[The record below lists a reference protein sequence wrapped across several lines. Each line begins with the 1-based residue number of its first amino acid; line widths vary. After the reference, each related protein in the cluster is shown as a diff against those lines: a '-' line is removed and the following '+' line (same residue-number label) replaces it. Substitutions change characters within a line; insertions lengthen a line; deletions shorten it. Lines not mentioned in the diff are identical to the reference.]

1 MKQEPKVLSKLMS
14 GRYEVGKA
22 VMYNVGGLQ
31 TYYAP
36 IVSGRK
42 IVGHGFCY
50 LKNVNVVGAGKSKEE
65 AYAAFMRAYHMSMQ
79 QVSLPSDG
87 KNIAGEVLTIKKIR
101 QEGSRYNFLFEEY
114 EGKTFYAFSEIVPSV
129 RWIDEVGSKVKVDFR
144 MSEDN
149 EIPIKDIAEVK

>member
-1 MKQEPKVLSKLMS
+1 MELASKAPNHRLSLLLFIMLNR
-14 GRYEVGKA
+14 GRE
-22 VMYNVGGLQ
+22 Q
-31 TYYAP
+31 ITP
-36 IVSGRK
+36 HERWSSDP
-42 IVGHGFCY
+42 GHRYTDHC
-50 LKNVNVVGAGKSKEE
+50 LS
-65 AYAAFMRAYHMSMQ
+65 HPTT
-79 QVSLPSDG
+79 LPSDG